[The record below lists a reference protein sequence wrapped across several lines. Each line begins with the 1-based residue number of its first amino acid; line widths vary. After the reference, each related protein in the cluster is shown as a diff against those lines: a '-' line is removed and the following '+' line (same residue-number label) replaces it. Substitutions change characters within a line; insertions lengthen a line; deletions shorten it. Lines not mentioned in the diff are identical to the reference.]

1 MAQLIIIRLH
11 PIEPISA
18 EEFTEYLN
26 DLSITAY
33 ELSYN
38 DPTGKE
44 HEGWTAMYYP
54 PSFPPPMADPPVD
67 LPTGFSYYLN
77 PEVSP
82 LQDDRTRIV
91 QHYRVRHWD
100 TAPPL
105 MRVFS
110 IDNYAVATA
119 VIEID
124 DPSPHSEYQTVDL
137 RLSILR
143 GENELVHNR
152 VYYNVD
158 VASGSLPDD
167 LNELKD
173 ESVVSLHLALTPS
186 GQQLGPNSLVPEDGT
201 APDYT
206 TLLRE
211 VERVLA
217 VEPGDLSAIAN
228 LSWNQ
233 CRHIANEIIWNREA
247 YPLPVPGSS
256 LEQMYTGPN
265 ESDSEEEQDR
275 RLFEGELQSYYV
287 RHNMEA
293 DRLANYIFSLSA
305 AIQCEEQSRQ
315 AKSVNFRF
323 PVLPG
328 EEATV
333 PTSRIREVEVV
344 LKGGGEWPLD
354 PSFIVPAEYFYA
366 LSAILPHEITGERR
380 FRMATLEHEDQLKE
394 RLQLAIEEGIIEEP
408 VINPA
413 QAARRLRALF
423 VSDSITPALE
433 VTAGSDIQRLLQA
446 WLDSEV
452 EDIEDFWDT
461 ALPVHAAGH
470 LDLILWVLTH
480 QHQLLIKAIKKETDP
495 SHPELDEYVYEWEDC
510 SRSLEEEGIACVWED
525 VDSVHDLKDRNY
537 ELWERL
543 LKNDVERLLPE
554 GLGFSGSED
563 EKIAAFIRYVQR
575 FFAVTPYVADR
586 LNPSVEEPT
595 RLGLPTES
603 PFPASFDAIG
613 LTLGSDWNEDDLR
626 TYVESIFSEDLAVQ
640 AWLASALRTLNDL
653 YKAALVLDESGEPDR
668 SQSFS
673 IMEALYARGY
683 TSIQQI
689 QAMTAEDFQASLT
702 GTIAYDHASTIYTN
716 AEAASPTATSEP
728 EGFLAVNP
736 DRALVNCIPPLHLS
750 PLGPV
755 AYLHELLQL
764 FQESSCLTDSGADGG
779 TLLDHLAARRGP
791 LGDLQASYT
800 NLHTPLPMID
810 LVNESLEAMVANDQ
824 DHGAIYNT
832 SSDEVGG
839 HHLLENGSTKQPAGD
854 TYHHDPPTLLEALP
868 EHSSPATPVAE
879 LEAYETLKSDFT
891 APELPYSQPLD
902 ISRSYL
908 NYLGTSR
915 FDTIRRFRRD
925 ITEFII
931 DPENEP
937 DEFQRHLW
945 RYPVRINTAIEY
957 LGITPEEYEMLFTQ
971 NLLANRRR
979 GRITLREILG
989 FTEEEEDW
997 ERRIHVLSEFLR
1009 RTGLDYCE
1017 FLELWRSR
1025 YVPFILKGPDP
1036 DFPECEP
1043 CCLDR
1048 YVIIFEEEV
1057 EGSLTLDNVLRRL
1070 IVFIRL
1076 WQKLQKVEGARY
1088 TFAQL
1093 RLICE
1098 AFSLFRGN
1106 NINKD
1111 FIRQLAA
1118 FQMLRDEFSL
1128 MLSEEP
1134 GADQVDL
1141 LTLWIGPSS
1150 DYWNWALA
1158 HLLDQ
1163 IGDTA
1168 VVRYQCPARPPE
1180 FLKLLEKNFDPL
1192 SRLIGFNPGLD
1203 SDSWTHEPTHT
1214 LRFAEVLAKIYASDF
1229 GIGEILYLFTADKHL
1244 GGDDPFPIS
1253 PENEAEEEPFEFP
1266 DDEAEY
1272 SLWEL
1277 RKKLLS
1283 VKITQKEATTWA
1295 WPRIVASL
1303 QEEFGFVP
1311 PAGDTDPLLSL
1322 GQHFFPNIL
1331 EASGTRVEVWNRR
1344 YRVELSGTAPLM
1356 WNTPPEGPFRH
1367 AEQHLWTEIPLTDEA
1382 VLAKLSRIRQ
1392 LDEEEQ
1398 RAVRE
1403 LYFLPRLDLARFGF
1417 IFSNFQE
1424 AEERLIQEADEN
1436 QRWAYFQREFALCH
1450 ARCRIIAEHLTAHVA
1465 KATNSENQEG
1475 YGLAWRLLRHL
1486 FGDENQVKGQWEDD
1500 DGIMPG
1506 LTWQEQP
1513 KGGAFAAILGLAGTG
1528 LLGTFTPASEDVNVK
1543 LWKEAR
1549 GPMEAF
1555 GPEENAYNSPVPTV
1569 IPNMGLD
1576 LTFEQKRYASI
1587 RNGFALSNPEG
1598 DLLGGAQEFKVNW
1611 RGVLMVEKSG
1621 KYQFRAGLPSPEGEE
1636 PHTENTNDQGWR
1648 IVLNRGQKTWVLLSH
1663 NWPEETTSEAFATQL
1678 SLQRGA
1684 YELSVDYHQA
1694 GPGYDGPED
1703 VRPHT
1708 TGFQLKYAGPDS
1720 DGQLAAIP
1728 FERLY
1733 CDAKDQTL
1741 AAAIEALE
1749 GTPQSFLESRYVSSI
1764 RDIRRTYQRAFK
1776 ALLFAHRFRISAKSE
1791 ADDDQSEIGYML
1803 AHQDDFLGTSYYR
1816 ENGSFEP
1823 HRAFFNFNFLPLL
1836 DNYLPPGP
1844 GQDQRVAPSAKR
1856 MQALFDWWERAYDY
1870 TVMRR
1875 ESRPAPEY
1883 PVWLVF
1889 HEAAEAHPDDPAHL
1903 LRHMGVDF
1911 RHAPKVLRYFE
1922 GYEVTSADLEDDRL
1936 AVRAWQAEKW
1946 IRRLLYHFAG
1956 EDIRDIRPDLWA
1968 SDDPAAIYDGEEQ
1981 SGNENLTWYVR
1992 EGCLERGEPRR
2003 YEDIKQ
2009 LNDGLRVRARTALMA
2024 YLHGMNRV
2032 ALPWGGFATEP
2043 KQLSELLLQDVEVG
2057 LCQKASRIQEAIT
2070 AIQLFIQR
2078 ARLGLE
2084 PGFVISDVFR
2094 LMWDRKY
2101 ATFHI
2106 WEACKRKEVYREN
2119 WIEWDEL
2126 EEARHSEAFQFLEDQ
2141 LRRQTLTIPAP
2152 GGLEY
2157 WPPVTTP
2164 EHSNILL
2171 LQGRDAATLGQMN
2184 PEREGLNLLGSPE
2197 VAVRTSWLTSI
2208 REWIPSNAPQ
2218 EVTNELPFWIEAAIK
2233 LGVKFVRV
2241 AAAGEPP
2248 ASLPF
2253 EPHYPVEEPLC
2264 CTACGKP
2271 HQPAIDEY
2279 YFWLVDSHYYDAVL
2293 QDAGWDWH
2301 NTEQL
2306 PELLHWDTNPMVYLA
2321 WTRVHNRRFQQL
2333 RWSTEGVRIED
2344 RNLLDLVFSGRR
2356 GDSLY
2361 FEVSGGGQPE
2371 GHRDTSSPGFR
2382 YDIAPDTAE
2391 VLPLIIEPEENA
2403 YSEELL
2409 AFPYF
2414 LYFPPGAPLMPPSM
2428 FSPALA
2434 VGANLRTH
2442 CRYEAALK
2450 WYGLFYNPLFRDNR
2464 WCIPFSDDYT
2474 PPTPLFSEAYP
2485 CCWSSKATDEL
2496 ARERAVLLHYLET
2509 LLHWGDALMRLNTAE
2524 AFQQARLI
2532 YDTAYKIL
2540 GEHPETVVVVNVEGE
2555 LQLVS
2560 EFEPHFPSLNPR
2572 LISLYEKMKDRL
2584 SLIHACLNVR
2594 RLRNGR
2600 LNKHHSYWGDSPLR
2614 DGWQS
2619 IQQVCEDEND
2629 WCYPPSPYRFQFL
2642 IQKAQ
2647 ELAGEVR
2654 ALGAN
2659 LLAAFEK
2666 GDAEYLASLRSG
2678 QERQLLQLALSVR
2691 QNQWR
2696 EADWQVQALQ
2706 KTKEIA
2712 QTRRQYYQTLITN
2725 ELNSGEHAYRALI
2738 GTSIASRTAANVSE
2752 GIAQGVGM
2760 SPDIWVGN
2768 VGPFPTTLQQLP
2780 VGSKLGNIFSIMA
2793 RISNGLADISST
2805 SASLSLTEAGW
2816 ERREEEWRHQVE
2828 VLEIEIEQIE
2838 RQILAAERRRDIA
2851 LRELNNH
2858 QTQIENSTEV
2868 QNFLR
2873 DKFTNHELYLWL
2885 QKETAA
2891 LHHQVYELAF
2901 HTGRQSQRAFNYER
2915 GHTARTFLEAEKWND
2930 LREGLQAGER
2940 LQLSLRRMEKAYLDE
2955 NVREYELTKHI
2966 SLRRDFPM
2974 AFLQLKEKGIC
2985 EFNIPEW
2992 MFDLDYPGQYMRRI
3006 KNVTVTIP
3014 CVVGPYTGVHGRL
3027 TLLCSK
3033 TRVDPRLSGPAAPCC
3048 ETITFRNGYEALPD
3062 DPRIVAQYAAKEAI
3076 ATSSGQN
3083 DAGLFEL
3090 NFRDE
3095 RYLPFEFAGAVS
3107 CWRLEL
3113 PRENNFFDMD
3123 TLGDVIMHL
3132 NYTSREGGDVLRE
3145 VANTSAQRHL
3155 PGAGVRLFD
3164 VPHELPEAWHLLQKK
3179 LEDEGTPN
3187 EFGLRLDRGM
3197 FPYLPYDHDLAVRR
3211 MEIFFEA
3218 PLEGEKDEQVVKF
3231 QAIGTGKKPE
3241 VEYISCVKSVEWPG
3255 FYHGVVEV
3263 TLGSLNHEKEK
3274 GLGGF
3279 TFPANIKD
3287 ISQFY
3292 LFCGYLAERK

>member
-33 ELSYN
+33 ELSYD
-38 DPTGKE
+38 DPTGRD
-44 HEGWTAMYYP
+44 HPGWTAKYYP
-54 PSFPPPMADPPVD
+54 PSFPPSMADPPID

-82 LQDDRTRIV
+82 LQDDRSRIV

-105 MRVFS
+105 VRVFS

-158 VASGSLPDD
+158 VVSGSLPDD

-173 ESVVSLHLALTPS
+173 ESVVSLHLALTPL

-201 APDYT
+201 PPDYAI
-206 TLLRE
+206 LLRE
-211 VERVLA
+211 IERVLA

-305 AIQCEEQSRQ
+305 AIQCETESRQ
-315 AKSVNFRF
+315 ATRVNFRF

-328 EEATV
+328 EEAPEANV
-333 PTSRIREVEVV
+333 RIREVEAV
-344 LKGGGEWPLD
+344 LEGEGEGPLD
-354 PSFIVPAEYFYA
+354 PPFIIPAEYFYV
-366 LSAILPHEITGERR
+366 LSAIMPHQITAARR
-380 FRMATLEHEDQLKE
+380 YRMAILEHEDQLKE
-394 RLQLAIEEGIIEEP
+394 RFQLALEEGIIEEP

-413 QAARRLRALF
+413 QAARRIRALF

-452 EDIEDFWDT
+452 DNIEDFWDT

-495 SHPELDEYVYEWEDC
+495 SHPELDEFVYEWEDC

-525 VDSVHDLKDRNY
+525 VDSVYDLKDRHF

-543 LKNDVERLLPE
+543 LKNDVERLLAE
-554 GLGFSGSED
+554 GLRFSGSED

-586 LNPSVEEPT
+586 LDHSVERPA

-603 PFPASFDAIG
+603 PFPASFEDVG

-626 TYVESIFSEDLAVQ
+626 TYVESIYAEDLAAQ

-653 YKAALVLDESGEPDR
+653 YKAALVLEESGEPDR
-668 SQSFS
+668 SLSFS

-689 QAMTAEDFQASLT
+689 RAMTAEDLQASLT
-702 GTIAYDHASTIYTN
+702 GTIAYAHASKIYANT
-716 AEAASPTATSEP
+716 EAAATPATGEAES
-728 EGFLAVNP
+728 FLAVNP
-736 DRALVNCIPPLHLS
+736 DGALVNCIPPLHLS

-764 FQESSCLTDSGADGG
+764 LQELSCVTDSITDGE
-779 TLLDHLAARRGP
+779 TLADHLASRRGS

-824 DHGAIYNT
+824 GHGTIYNT

-879 LEAYETLKSDFT
+879 PQAYETLKSDFT

-902 ISRSYL
+902 VNRSYL
-908 NYLGTSR
+908 RYLGTNR
-915 FDTIRRFRRD
+915 FTTMRHFRRD
-925 ITEFII
+925 ITEFVI
-931 DPENEP
+931 DPEKEP
-937 DEFQRHLW
+937 DDFQRHLW

-957 LGITPEEYEMLFTQ
+957 LGITPEEYDMLFTQ
-971 NLLANRRR
+971 KLLANRRS
-979 GRITLREILG
+979 GRITLKEILG

-997 ERRIHVLSEFLR
+997 GRMIHVLSEFLE

-1025 YVPFILKGPDP
+1025 YVPFVLKGPNP
-1036 DFPECEP
+1036 SFPECEP

-1048 YVIIFEEEV
+1048 YVIIFEEEM
-1057 EGSLTLDNVLRRL
+1057 EGRVTLDNVLRRL
-1070 IVFIRL
+1070 VVFVRL
-1076 WQKLQKVEGARY
+1076 WQKLQKVKGARY

-1093 RLICE
+1093 KQICE
-1098 AFSLFRGN
+1098 TLSLFNGP

-1118 FQMLRDEFSL
+1118 FQILRDEFSL
-1128 MLSEEP
+1128 MLAKDTDSEEIE
-1134 GADQVDL
+1134 L
-1141 LTLWIGPSS
+1141 LALWTGPASRH
-1150 DYWNWALA
+1150 WEWAIA

-1168 VVRYQCPARPPE
+1168 VLKYQCPIRPPE
-1180 FLKLLEKNFDPL
+1180 FLKLLAGNLAPL
-1192 SRLIGFNPGLD
+1192 SRLVGFNPD
-1203 SDSWTHEPTHT
+1203 VDAETWRHEPTHT

-1229 GIGEILYLFTADKHL
+1229 GIGEILYLFTAEEHL
-1244 GGDDPFPIS
+1244 GGDDPFPL
-1253 PENEAEEEPFEFP
+1253 PPKNEAADEPFEFP
-1266 DDEAEY
+1266 DDEAKY

-1277 RKKLLS
+1277 RQKLIS
-1283 VKITQKEATTWA
+1283 AKIADKEASTWT
-1295 WPRIVASL
+1295 WPRIEGAL
-1303 QEEFGFVP
+1303 QQEFGM
-1311 PAGDTDPLLSL
+1311 DTTTGMDAWLSL
-1322 GQHFFPNIL
+1322 GRHFFPNIL
-1331 EASGTRVEVWNRR
+1331 ESCGITVDIPNRR
-1344 YRVELSGTAPLM
+1344 YRVALNDTAPLM
-1356 WNTPPEGPFRH
+1356 WNTPPDGPFRYD
-1367 AEQHLWTEIPLTDEA
+1367 QHERELWTQIPLTDEA
-1382 VLAKLSRIRQ
+1382 VLAKLSRLRQ
-1392 LDEEEQ
+1392 LNAEEQ
-1398 RAVRE
+1398 QAVRD
-1403 LYFLPRLDLARFGF
+1403 LYFLPRLDLARFAF
-1417 IFSNFQE
+1417 LFSNFQE
-1424 AEERLIQEADEN
+1424 AEERLIQEPDEN
-1436 QRWAYFQREFALCH
+1436 KRWDYFQREFARCY
-1450 ARCRIIAEHLTAHVA
+1450 ARCRIIAGHLTAHVSE
-1465 KATNSENQEG
+1465 TTHSENKEG
-1475 YGLAWRLLRHL
+1475 SGLAWQMLRHL
-1486 FGDENQVKGQWEDD
+1486 FADENRAVKPWENEN
-1500 DGIMPG
+1500 GELPG
-1506 LTWQEQP
+1506 LTWP
-1513 KGGAFAAILGLAGTG
+1513 KHPQGGAFAALLGLAGTG
-1528 LLGTFTPASEDVNVK
+1528 LLGRFYPDAADG
-1543 LWKEAR
+1543 LGWREAR

-1555 GPEENAYNSPVPTV
+1555 GPEENTSNSPVPTI
-1569 IPNMGLD
+1569 IPQMGLT
-1576 LTFEQKRYASI
+1576 LNFAQERYASI

-1598 DLLGGAQEFKVNW
+1598 DFLGGAQEYKVNW
-1611 RGVLMVEKSG
+1611 SGVLMVEKDG
-1621 KYQFRAGLPSPEGEE
+1621 NYQFRAGLPTPDYE
-1636 PHTENTNDQGWR
+1636 PPATENTDDQGWR
-1648 IVLNRGQKTWVLLSH
+1648 VMLKRGQKTWVLLSH
-1663 NWPEETTSEAFATQL
+1663 NWPEETVADAFATQL
-1678 SLQRGA
+1678 PLRRGA
-1684 YELSVDYHQA
+1684 YELTMDFHQQDPA
-1694 GPGYDGPED
+1694 YDGPED
-1703 VRPHT
+1703 VRRHQ

-1720 DGQLAAIP
+1720 EEQLIVIP

-1733 CDAKDQTL
+1733 CDAKDHTMAINIKPL
-1741 AAAIEALE
+1741 ESAAK
-1749 GTPQSFLESRYVSSI
+1749 SFLENRYVSSI

-1776 ALLFAHRFRISAKSE
+1776 ALLFVHRFGLSAKPV
-1791 ADDDQSEIGYML
+1791 ADDGQSEIGYML
-1803 AHQDDFLGTSYYR
+1803 AHQEDFRGTSYFR
-1816 ENGSFEP
+1816 INGDFDL
-1823 HRAFFNFNFLPLL
+1823 HRACFNFNFLPLL
-1836 DNYLPPGP
+1836 DNYLPPDA
-1844 GQDQRVAPSAKR
+1844 GQDDRVQPSVRR
-1856 MQALFDWWERAYDY
+1856 MQAMFDWWERIYDY
-1870 TVMRR
+1870 TVMRG
-1875 ESRPAPEY
+1875 ESQPAPEY
-1883 PVWLVF
+1883 PVWFVF
-1889 HEAAEAHPDDPAHL
+1889 HEAAESHPDDPAHL
-1903 LRHMGVDF
+1903 LRHMGADF

-1922 GYEVTSADLEDDRL
+1922 GYSVTSADLEDERW

-1968 SDDPAAIYDGEEQ
+1968 SDDPAFIYTGEEQ

-2003 YEDIKQ
+2003 YEDITQ
-2009 LNDGLRVRARTALMA
+2009 LNDGLRERARTALMA
-2024 YLHGMNRV
+2024 YLCGMDRV

-2043 KQLSELLLQDVEVG
+2043 KQLSELLLQDVAVG

-2084 PGFVISDVFR
+2084 PGFIISDVFR

-2106 WEACKRKEVYREN
+2106 WEACKRKEIYSEN

-2126 EEARHSEAFQFLEDQ
+2126 EEARRSEAFRFLEDQ
-2141 LRRQTLTIPAP
+2141 LRRQTLTVPTP

-2157 WPPVTTP
+2157 WPSDPPP
-2164 EHSNILL
+2164 EHPNLLL
-2171 LQGRDAATLGQMN
+2171 LQGRDAATIKRIN
-2184 PEREGLNLLGSPE
+2184 PQREGFNLKGTPE
-2197 VAVRTSWLTSI
+2197 VAARTSWLTSI
-2208 REWIPSNAPQ
+2208 REWIPSNVPYQ
-2218 EVTNELPFWIEAAIK
+2218 DPNELPFWIEAAIK
-2233 LGVKFVRV
+2233 LGVAFVRV
-2241 AAAGEPP
+2241 AAAAEPP

-2253 EPHYPVEEPLC
+2253 EPHYPLEEPLC

-2271 HQPAIDEY
+2271 HQPVIDEY
-2279 YFWLVDSHYYDAVL
+2279 YFWLVDSHFYDAVL

-2301 NTEQL
+2301 DAEAL
-2306 PELLHWDTNPMVYLA
+2306 PELLHWNVNPEVYLA
-2321 WTRVHNRRFQQL
+2321 WTRVHNGRFQQL
-2333 RWSTEGVRIED
+2333 RWSTKGVRIGTAE
-2344 RNLLDLVFSGRR
+2344 NLDLVFTGRR
-2356 GDSLY
+2356 EDSLY
-2361 FEVSGGGQPE
+2361 FEVTGGENPI
-2371 GHRDTSSPGFR
+2371 GHTDSSAPGFR
-2382 YDIAPDTAE
+2382 YDMAPDTAE
-2391 VLPLIIEPEENA
+2391 VLPLIIEPEESA
-2403 YSEELL
+2403 YSEELP

-2414 LYFPPGAPLMPPSM
+2414 LYFPPGAPVMPPSM

-2434 VGANLRTH
+2434 VAANLRTH
-2442 CRYEAALK
+2442 CRFEAALK
-2450 WYGLFYNPLFRDNR
+2450 WYALFYNPLFRDNR
-2464 WCIPFSDDYT
+2464 WCIPFSEDYT
-2474 PPTPLFSEAYP
+2474 PPVAPFSEAFP

-2532 YDTAYKIL
+2532 YDTAHKIL
-2540 GEHPETVVVVNVEGE
+2540 GEDPEIVVVANVEDE

-2560 EFEPHFPSLNPR
+2560 EFEPHFPALNPR
-2572 LISLYEKMKDRL
+2572 LMSLYEKMEDRL
-2584 SLIHACLNVR
+2584 SLIHACLNAR
-2594 RLRNGR
+2594 RLRNGK
-2600 LNKHHSYWGDSPLR
+2600 LHKHHNYWGDSPHR
-2614 DGWQS
+2614 DGWQNT
-2619 IQQVCEDEND
+2619 QQVCEDEND
-2629 WCYPPSPYRFQFL
+2629 WCYPPSPYRFLFL

-2647 ELAGEVR
+2647 ELANEVR

-2678 QERQLLQLALSVR
+2678 QERQLLQLALSIR

-2696 EADWQVQALQ
+2696 EADWQVQALL
-2706 KTKEIA
+2706 KAKEMVQA
-2712 QTRRQYYQTLITN
+2712 RRQYYNELILN
-2725 ELNSGEHAYRALI
+2725 RLNSGELAYQSLTGSA
-2738 GTSIASRTAANVSE
+2738 TASRTAANVSE
-2752 GIAQGVGM
+2752 GTGQIMGM
-2760 SPDIWVGN
+2760 IPDFWFGN
-2768 VGPFPTTLQQLP
+2768 VGPAPSTEQQLP
-2780 VGSKLGNIFSIMA
+2780 IGTKLAAVFATVA
-2793 RISNGLADISST
+2793 RITNTLADISGT
-2805 SASLSLTEAGW
+2805 NASLRLTEANW
-2816 ERREEEWRHQVE
+2816 QRREEEWRHQVE
-2828 VLEIEIEQIE
+2828 VLDIEIEQIE

-2858 QTQIENSTEV
+2858 QTQIEHAREV
-2868 QNFLR
+2868 QDFLR

-2891 LHHQVYELAF
+2891 LHHQMYELAF

-3006 KNVTVTIP
+3006 KNVTLTIP

-3048 ETITFRNGYEALPD
+3048 EHVIFRDGYEALPD

-3145 VANTSAQRHL
+3145 VANTSTQRHL

-3179 LEDEGTPN
+3179 LEEGLPN
-3187 EFGLRLDRGM
+3187 EFDIRLDRSM

-3218 PLEGEKDEQVVKF
+3218 PLEGDKDEQVVKF
-3231 QAIGTGKKPE
+3231 QAIGTGKNPE

-3274 GLGGF
+3274 GLGCF
-3279 TFPANIKD
+3279 TFPADIKD